1 MRTLQAFR
9 AIAQSCCI
17 VVGLLST
24 AQAQVPVP
32 DAVYTPLVGQQ
43 GKDVVWVPS
52 PQALVDR
59 MLEMAKVTPNDFLVD
74 LGSGDGR
81 TVITAAKR
89 GVRSLGIEYNP
100 DLVALSQKA
109 AEAAGVTKLAEFVQG
124 DIFESDFSKATVVT
138 MFLLPDLN
146 LRLRPTLLEM
156 KPGTRLV
163 SNTFHMEDWEADD
176 RVEAGDDC
184 SNYCRAFLWIVPA
197 KVDGKWQLPGGQ
209 LSLNQKY
216 QMVSGTMTLAGKESK
231 ITNGR
236 MNGDTIS
243 FVVDGRRLTGRV
255 SGNMMELKG
264 ESPNAPSTL
273 TATRS

>member
-1 MRTLQAFR
+1 MKTLQAFR
-9 AIAQSCCI
+9 VIAQTCCI
-17 VVGLLST
+17 ILALSLNAAHADST
-24 AQAQVPVP
+24 ST
-32 DAVYTPLVGQQ
+32 VYTPSVGQP

-59 MLEMAKVTPNDFLVD
+59 MLEMAKVTPSDFLVD

-89 GVRSLGIEYNP
+89 GVTSLGIEYNP
-100 DLVALSQKA
+100 DLVALSQNA
-109 AEAAGVTKLAEFVQG
+109 AEAEGVTKLARFIQG
-124 DIFESDFSKATVVT
+124 DIFETDFSKATVVT

-146 LRLRPTLLEM
+146 LRLRPKLLEM

-163 SNTFHMEDWEADD
+163 SNSFDMDDWEADE
-176 RVEAGDDC
+176 RVEAGGDC
-184 SNYCRAFLWIVPA
+184 TQYCRAFLWIVPA
-197 KVDGKWQLPGGQ
+197 KVVGTWQLPGGQ

-216 QMVSGTMTLAGKESK
+216 QMVSGTMTLAGKESP

-236 MNGDTIS
+236 LNGDTIS
-243 FVVDGRRLTGRV
+243 FVVDERTMTGRV
-255 SGNMMELKG
+255 SGNTIELKA
-264 ESPNAPSTL
+264 ESPNGPSTL

>member
-1 MRTLQAFR
+1 MKTLQAFR
-9 AIAQSCCI
+9 AFAPTCCI
-17 VVGLLST
+17 ILGLSLSAAHAQT
-24 AQAQVPVP
+24 AS
-32 DAVYTPLVGQQ
+32 DVYTPSVGQL

-59 MLEMAKVTPNDFLVD
+59 MLNMAKVTPGDFLVD

-89 GVRSLGIEYNP
+89 GVTSLGIEYNP

-109 AEAAGVTKLAEFVQG
+109 AEAEGVTKLARIIQG

-138 MFLLPDLN
+138 MFLLPSLN

-163 SNTFHMEDWEADD
+163 SNSFDMDDWEADE
-176 RVEAGDDC
+176 RVEAGGDC
-184 SNYCRAFLWIVPA
+184 TSYCRAFLWIVPA
-197 KVDGKWQLPGGQ
+197 KVGGTWQLPGGQ
-209 LSLNQKY
+209 LSLNQKF
-216 QMVSGTMTLAGKESK
+216 QMVSGTMTLAGKESP

-243 FVVDGRRLTGRV
+243 FVVDGRTMTGRV
-255 SGNMMELKG
+255 SGNTIELKG
-264 ESPNAPSTL
+264 ESPNGPSIL